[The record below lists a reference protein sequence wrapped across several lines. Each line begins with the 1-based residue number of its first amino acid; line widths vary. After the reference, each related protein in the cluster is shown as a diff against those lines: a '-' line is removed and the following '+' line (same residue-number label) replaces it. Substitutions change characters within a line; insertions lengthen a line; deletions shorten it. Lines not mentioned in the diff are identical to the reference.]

1 MNGIQQKLLTYRA
14 LRLLYLFSLPLKHM
28 PLKYKRQEN
37 LRNKGIMSVTKY
49 V

>member
-1 MNGIQQKLLTYRA
+1 MGFNRNYLTYRA